1 MGSFHRFYQPI
12 KTVISILFEV
22 IPSRNMAK
30 LQSKLL
36 LSATVLLVMFSMA
49 NLRYLLI
56 DVLPS
61 NALEKSNDVLTESS
75 DYSEIA
81 EDGTAP
87 CDQIAMESRM
97 TCDNGKCLHL
107 NYVCD
112 NVNHC
117 GDDSDEKDCDGKNAR
132 SCYSP
137 DLDCSRT
144 VSKEKC
150 PNVCKA

>member
-1 MGSFHRFYQPI
+1 
-12 KTVISILFEV
+12 
-22 IPSRNMAK
+22 MAK
-30 LQSKLL
+30 FQSKLL

-61 NALEKSNDVLTESS
+61 NALEKSNDVLTENS
-75 DYSEIA
+75 DYSDITGKMIIA
-81 EDGTAP
+81 YIPTPLFNLSQYCMIKSWNKSILIGYEEDGTAP

-97 TCDNGKCLHL
+97 TCDNGKCLHI

-117 GDDSDEKDCDGKNAR
+117 GDDSDEKDCGKYNF
-132 SCYSP
+132 
-137 DLDCSRT
+137 
-144 VSKEKC
+144 
-150 PNVCKA
+150 